1 MTACTKSSSVINLL
15 VPMHYTADPSNNL
28 AFMYRVATAT
38 NRKLVRRYV
47 REREHGVP
55 AGIR

>member
-1 MTACTKSSSVINLL
+1 
-15 VPMHYTADPSNNL
+15 MHYTADPSNNL
-28 AFMYRVATAT
+28 AFMCRAATAT

-55 AGIR
+55 AGIRLNNKCSDI